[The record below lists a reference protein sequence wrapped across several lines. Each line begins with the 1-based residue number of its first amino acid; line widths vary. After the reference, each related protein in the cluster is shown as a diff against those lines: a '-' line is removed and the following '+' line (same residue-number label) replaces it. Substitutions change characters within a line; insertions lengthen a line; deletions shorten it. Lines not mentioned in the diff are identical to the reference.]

1 MHFGKSILIAAM
13 LASVSTAVLAQ
24 DWTAERLR
32 GQVLQF
38 EHGDWTALERGDV
51 VPDGRK
57 IRTGSTGRV
66 ELVRGQERIAL
77 AGNTEVEVRDAAGQK
92 MTSVLQFHGSV
103 TIEAERRNVQH
114 FSVQT
119 PVLAAVVKGT
129 QFTVTYRNGQARVD
143 VDRGVVQVQDSAHD
157 MVVDVTPGQAAEAS
171 QMAPVDVSGPGSD
184 RVVYLI
190 EGNVVPAVAREAVLR
205 GDVAAE
211 DALDA
216 VRNGTIPNAN
226 ARANANA
233 NANSA
238 GQGNAVS
245 ANARASNNGNGNS
258 GNSGPPS
265 HSNAGGNGNGP
276 PAHSNAGGN
285 SSGAGNNG
293 NGNGNG
299 PPSQSNTGGNGD
311 DPPEHS
317 NAGGNSSSGS
327 SGSGNGPPEHS
338 NAGGNG
344 KGNGKKDD

>member
-1 MHFGKSILIAAM
+1 MQFGKSALLALM
-13 LASVSTAVLAQ
+13 LASVSTVALAQ

-38 EHGDWTALERGDV
+38 EHGDWTVLERGDV

-57 IRTGSTGRV
+57 IRTGASGRV

-92 MTSVLQFHGSV
+92 MTSVLQFHGTV

-143 VDRGVVQVQDSAHD
+143 VDRGVVQVQDNGHD
-157 MVVDVTPGQAAEAS
+157 MVVDVTPGQSAQAS

-190 EGNVVPAVAREAVLR
+190 EGNVVPAAAREAVLR

-216 VRNGTIPNAN
+216 VRDGAIPNANASAN

-233 NANSA
+233 NAGNH
-238 GQGNAVS
+238 GNAVS

-258 GNSGPPS
+258 GNGNGNSGS
-265 HSNAGGNGNGP
+265 ENTGNDNSNGNGNGN
-276 PAHSNAGGN
+276 SGNGN
-285 SSGAGNNG
+285 SGNGNSGNGNSGNG

-299 PPSQSNTGGNGD
+299 
-311 DPPEHS
+311 
-317 NAGGNSSSGS
+317 NS
-327 SGSGNGPPEHS
+327 
-338 NAGGNG
+338 G
-344 KGNGKKDD
+344 KGNSGKH

>member
-1 MHFGKSILIAAM
+1 MHFFKTAFLALM
-13 LASVSTAVLAQ
+13 LASVSTAALAQ

-77 AGNTEVEVRDAAGQK
+77 AGNTEVEVRDAVGQK

-103 TIEAERRNVQH
+103 TIDAERRNVQH

-226 ARANANA
+226 ANARANAG
-233 NANSA
+233 

-258 GNSGPPS
+258 GNGSGNGNS
-265 HSNAGGNGNGP
+265 GNGNG
-276 PAHSNAGGN
+276 SGN
-285 SSGAGNNG
+285 SGSGNNG
-293 NGNGNG
+293 NGNGNSG
-299 PPSQSNTGGNGD
+299 K
-311 DPPEHS
+311 
-317 NAGGNSSSGS
+317 GNSGN
-327 SGSGNGPPEHS
+327 SGNGNS
-338 NAGGNG
+338 G
-344 KGNGKKDD
+344 KGNSGRS

>member
-1 MHFGKSILIAAM
+1 MHFFKTAFLALM
-13 LASVSTAVLAQ
+13 LASVSTAALAQ

-77 AGNTEVEVRDAAGQK
+77 AGNTEVEVRDAVGQK

-226 ARANANA
+226 ANANARANAG
-233 NANSA
+233 

-258 GNSGPPS
+258 GNGSGNGNS
-265 HSNAGGNGNGP
+265 GNGNG
-276 PAHSNAGGN
+276 SGN
-285 SSGAGNNG
+285 SGSGNNG
-293 NGNGNG
+293 NGNGNSG
-299 PPSQSNTGGNGD
+299 K
-311 DPPEHS
+311 
-317 NAGGNSSSGS
+317 GNSGN
-327 SGSGNGPPEHS
+327 SGNGNS
-338 NAGGNG
+338 G
-344 KGNGKKDD
+344 KGNSGRS

>member
-1 MHFGKSILIAAM
+1 MHFIKTAFLALM
-13 LASVSTAVLAQ
+13 LASVSTAALAQ

-226 ARANANA
+226 ANANA
-233 NANSA
+233 RANGG

-258 GNSGPPS
+258 GNGSGNGNS
-265 HSNAGGNGNGP
+265 GNGNG
-276 PAHSNAGGN
+276 SGN
-285 SSGAGNNG
+285 SGSGNNG
-293 NGNGNG
+293 NGNGNSG
-299 PPSQSNTGGNGD
+299 K
-311 DPPEHS
+311 
-317 NAGGNSSSGS
+317 GNSGN
-327 SGSGNGPPEHS
+327 SGNGNS
-338 NAGGNG
+338 G
-344 KGNGKKDD
+344 KGNSGRS

>member
-1 MHFGKSILIAAM
+1 MQFGKTAFLALM
-13 LASVSTAVLAQ
+13 LASVSTAALAQ

-226 ARANANA
+226 ANANA
-233 NANSA
+233 RANGG

-258 GNSGPPS
+258 GNSDPPS
-265 HSNAGGNGNGP
+265 HSNAGGNRSETGDNGD
-276 PAHSNAGGN
+276 
-285 SSGAGNNG
+285 G

-299 PPSQSNTGGNGD
+299 PPSHLNAGENGGG
-311 DPPEHS
+311 PPEHS

-327 SGSGNGPPEHS
+327 SGSGSGPPEHS

>member
-1 MHFGKSILIAAM
+1 MHFFKTAFLALM
-13 LASVSTAVLAQ
+13 LASVSTAALAQ

-77 AGNTEVEVRDAAGQK
+77 AGNTEVEVRDAVGQK

-226 ARANANA
+226 ANARANAG
-233 NANSA
+233 

-258 GNSGPPS
+258 GNGSGNGNS
-265 HSNAGGNGNGP
+265 GNGNG
-276 PAHSNAGGN
+276 SGN
-285 SSGAGNNG
+285 SGSGNNG
-293 NGNGNG
+293 NGNGNSG
-299 PPSQSNTGGNGD
+299 K
-311 DPPEHS
+311 
-317 NAGGNSSSGS
+317 GNSGT
-327 SGSGNGPPEHS
+327 SGNGNS
-338 NAGGNG
+338 G
-344 KGNGKKDD
+344 KGNSGRS

>member
-1 MHFGKSILIAAM
+1 MHFRKSILLAAM
-13 LASVSTAVLAQ
+13 LAFVSTSALAEDWIAV
-24 DWTAERLR
+24 RLR

-57 IRTGSTGRV
+57 IRTGASGRV
-66 ELVRGQERIAL
+66 ELVRGAERIAL
-77 AGNTEVEVRDAAGQK
+77 AGNTEVAVRDAGGQK

-143 VDRGVVQVQDSAHD
+143 VDRGVVQVQDNAHD
-157 MVVDVTPGQAAEAS
+157 MVVDVTPGQSAQAS

-190 EGNVVPAVAREAVLR
+190 EGNVVPAAAREAVLR

-216 VRNGTIPNAN
+216 VRNGHVPNEHANAN
-226 ARANANA
+226 ARAYAG
-233 NANSA
+233 

-245 ANARASNNGNGNS
+245 ANARTSNNGNGNGAS
-258 GNSGPPS
+258 
-265 HSNAGGNGNGP
+265 AKENGN
-276 PAHSNAGGN
+276 
-285 SSGAGNNG
+285 GNNG

-299 PPSQSNTGGNGD
+299 NSGNGNNGNGNGNGNNAGSDGNGNSGNGNGNGNSGNGGGNG
-311 DPPEHS
+311 
-317 NAGGNSSSGS
+317 NGNS
-327 SGSGNGPPEHS
+327 
-338 NAGGNG
+338 G
-344 KGNGKKDD
+344 KGNSGKS

>member
-1 MHFGKSILIAAM
+1 MHFGKTALLAALIFS
-13 LASVSTAVLAQ
+13 SVSTSALAE
-24 DWTAERLR
+24 DWIAERLR

-57 IRTGSTGRV
+57 IRTGASGRV
-66 ELVRGQERIAL
+66 ELVRGAERIAL
-77 AGNTEVEVRDAAGQK
+77 AGNTEVAVRDAGGQR

-129 QFTVTYRNGQARVD
+129 QFTVTYRNGLARVD
-143 VDRGVVQVQDSAHD
+143 VDRGVVQVQDNGHD

-171 QMAPVDVSGPGSD
+171 QTAPVDVSGPGSD

-190 EGNVVPAVAREAVLR
+190 EGNVVPAAAREAVLR

-216 VRNGTIPNAN
+216 VRNGHVPNEHANAN
-226 ARANANA
+226 ARAHAG
-233 NANSA
+233 

-245 ANARASNNGNGNS
+245 ANARTSNNGNGNGAS
-258 GNSGPPS
+258 TKE
-265 HSNAGGNGNGP
+265 NGN
-276 PAHSNAGGN
+276 
-285 SSGAGNNG
+285 GNNG

-299 PPSQSNTGGNGD
+299 NGNSGNGNGNGNGNDAGSDGNGTNGNGNGNSGNGNGNGGGNG
-311 DPPEHS
+311 
-317 NAGGNSSSGS
+317 NGNS
-327 SGSGNGPPEHS
+327 
-338 NAGGNG
+338 G
-344 KGNGKKDD
+344 KGNSGKS